1 MPRKKYTHN
10 AKSLRRYK
18 VKELRNFIKE
28 NKLPIKRTSK
38 LNKTE
43 IISNLLRLQRNCG
56 KTNNCMK
63 TNLIIKDKK
72 KLSPKQ
78 EQALL
83 KGQNAMR
90 ERRAKMKSV
99 VKVSQKLDKK
109 KPIKIPSKKPEPAPS
124 VKDKP
129 TQLELIR
136 NAEGE
141 MPEPSKDFD
150 LDDLF
155 KKADVDINKNEIFFE
170 DLLGISSEK
179 PIGDKVKDAIGDKEL
194 DLDKWV
200 KEDEEEE
207 KEDGIEI
214 RELTEKDKETKFK
227 KHFMDRKNITK
238 EGIIEMLRRNK
249 IKGYSNKSK
258 EELVDMMWEN
268 REKIDALLDWSD
280 EDF

>member
-38 LNKTE
+38 LTKTE

-170 DLLGISSEK
+170 DLLGLSSEK
-179 PIGDKVKDAIGDKEL
+179 PIGDKVKDDL
-194 DLDKWV
+194 LDKWV

-207 KEDGIEI
+207 KEDGED
-214 RELTEKDKETKFK
+214 EETKFK
-227 KHFMDRKNITK
+227 KHFMDRKNITID
-238 EGIIEMLRRNK
+238 GIKDLFSRNK
-249 IKGYSNKSK
+249 IKGYSNKNK

-268 REKIDALLDWSD
+268 REKIDALLDWRNYKK
-280 EDF
+280 